1 MIANVTRRLRRML
14 AASEGQALPIAIAA
28 LALGALLVTPLLRG
42 ASTGSRFTNTVGN
55 RALERYSMDAGIE
68 WSGWRLI
75 SDPRL
80 TTDTSFT
87 DAALLPFPAAING
100 VAFPQT
106 EIRYVPSAG
115 GVEARSLEWQVG
127 GGPQCYP
134 FSASDAGTL
143 SARVDVDAGQVWLAL
158 LPDAASCTV
167 PPGLEPVYGNSP
179 YGADFDLP
187 SAGNWQL
194 LVSTDAATSGTI
206 DLSVPAATYEVRSTV
221 GARNAIARLI
231 AGYSGVRV
239 ASWQL
244 N

>member
-1 MIANVTRRLRRML
+1 MKPRLNPIRL
-14 AASEGQALPIAIAA
+14 SPLDACGQALPIAVAA

-42 ASTGSRFTNTVGN
+42 ASTGAQYTNVVGQ
-55 RALERYSMDAGIE
+55 RATDRYSMDAGIE

-87 DAALLPFPAAING
+87 DAPLQPFPATVNG
-100 VAFPQT
+100 AAFPQT

-115 GVEARSLEWQVG
+115 AVEVQTLAWQNG
-127 GGPQCYP
+127 GGDQCYA
-134 FSASDAGTL
+134 FSASEAGML
-143 SARVDVDAGQVWLAL
+143 SARITVDSGQVWVAL
-158 LPDAASCTV
+158 LPSAASCSR
-167 PPGLEPVYGNSP
+167 PPGLEPLFGSSP
-179 YGADFDLP
+179 YSADFSLAAPGD
-187 SAGNWQL
+187 WQI
-194 LVSTDAATSGTI
+194 LVGTDTAASGTI
-206 DLSVPAATYEVRSTV
+206 ELSAPAATYEARSIVGSRST
-221 GARNAIARLI
+221 IARLI